1 MSRVGRIARVP
12 RPSRLIG
19 SLAARLGPPAIAPTT
34 VSQIL
39 DRYGLHAR
47 DRPQNLPRGHRSR
60 NVVVRTDQGVKVLK
74 RYRPQWDPPRV
85 GYGHSI
91 LVRLE
96 DLRFPA
102 PRLVRLPDE
111 GTWTIVDGDIFA
123 LFDFLPGT
131 VYSMSYVR
139 RSNRRRLIETSAR
152 TLAGFHRAL
161 DGFVPRGTHHL
172 GFVSATGPRALDA
185 AWYAATVHE
194 LKELSD
200 DLGDGAAECRR
211 LADRATRALDEIE
224 ELGATLAAAR
234 LPRLVIHGDYGLH
247 NLIFQAR
254 DLAVPVDLEL
264 SRLDWRLNDL
274 IHVFAGCLDG
284 RADEHDVRTMEQF
297 ARAYACEFPLKA
309 DEARV
314 LFEAWRLSTLQSAV
328 RHWNSAFQTDRRTA
342 QLASAV
348 RSIDRA
354 DWIIRRP
361 EVVRRLREAV
371 GGGGRSGQRSG
382 PRSERSPTTAEPV
395 DA

>member
-1 MSRVGRIARVP
+1 V
-12 RPSRLIG
+12 
-19 SLAARLGPPAIAPTT
+19 T
-34 VSQIL
+34 
-39 DRYGLHAR
+39 
-47 DRPQNLPRGHRSR
+47 
-60 NVVVRTDQGVKVLK
+60 TDQGVKVLK

-123 LFDFLPGT
+123 LFDFLPGG

-172 GFVSATGPRALDA
+172 GFVSATGPRELDT
-185 AWYAATVHE
+185 AWYTATIHDLNE
-194 LKELSD
+194 RSHDRSD
-200 DLGDGAAECRR
+200 DPDGPVRR
-211 LADRATRALDEIE
+211 RIADATARAVDEIE
-224 ELGATLAAAR
+224 ELDTMLAAAR

-247 NLIFQAR
+247 NLIFQDR
-254 DLAVPVDLEL
+254 DLAVPLDLEL

-284 RADEHDVRTMEQF
+284 RADEHDVRTMEMF
-297 ARAYACEFPLKA
+297 AREYAREFPLKA
-309 DEARV
+309 DEVRV
-314 LFEAWRLSTLQSAV
+314 LFHAWRLSTLQSAV
-328 RHWNSAFQTDRRTA
+328 RHWNAAFQTDRRTA
-342 QLASAV
+342 QLTSAV

-354 DWIIRRP
+354 NWVVRHP

-371 GGGGRSGQRSG
+371 ERGGRSGQRSG
-382 PRSERSPTTAEPV
+382 PRSEQSPMTAEPV